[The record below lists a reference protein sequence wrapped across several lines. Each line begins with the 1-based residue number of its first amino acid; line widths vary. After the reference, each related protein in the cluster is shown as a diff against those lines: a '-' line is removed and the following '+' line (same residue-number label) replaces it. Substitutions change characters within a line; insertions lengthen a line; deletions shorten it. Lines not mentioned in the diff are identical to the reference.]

1 MGANVGALSI
11 RQGPDSSSIC
21 SGGTLLLSG
30 VQSITQ
36 IWPCKVQTSGEQ
48 GIPAKK
54 KVHILTSYQT
64 VNTTSL
70 RDHGRSN

>member
-11 RQGPDSSSIC
+11 RQGPDSSSIERC

-54 KVHILTSYQT
+54 KGAYTHVLL
-64 VNTTSL
+64 NC
-70 RDHGRSN
+70 